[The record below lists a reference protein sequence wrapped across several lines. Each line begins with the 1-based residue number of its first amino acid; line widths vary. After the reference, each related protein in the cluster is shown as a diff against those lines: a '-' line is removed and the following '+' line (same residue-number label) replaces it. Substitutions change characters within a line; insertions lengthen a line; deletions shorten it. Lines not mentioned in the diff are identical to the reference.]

1 MINLTSLNWDRYRKL
16 MVVNCKT
23 TFLFGWHL
31 YSGAMSVPG
40 RLSPAGA
47 VKNTRP
53 HDFPFDASELQELR
67 RKAATAPRRPLFLS
81 PSRAGIL
88 LSQG

>member
-47 VKNTRP
+47 VKNTDLMTS
-53 HDFPFDASELQELR
+53 HSMQ
-67 RKAATAPRRPLFLS
+67 
-81 PSRAGIL
+81 PSCK
-88 LSQG
+88 S